1 MITDKAR
8 FVEQYIVSY
17 MVQAEFIG
25 TYSQYN
31 GTRAHV
37 ASRGIED
44 ALRKADIAWDG
55 LEEVK
60 GKKSSYDSYPELK
73 YVFDD
78 GPHYDL

>member
-8 FVEQYIVSY
+8 FVEQYIVAY
-17 MVQAEFIG
+17 MVQSEFAG

-31 GTRAHV
+31 GTRVQV
-37 ASRGIED
+37 ATRGIED

-60 GKKSSYDSYPELK
+60 GIKSAYDSNPELK
-73 YVFDD
+73 YVF
-78 GPHYDL
+78 GGVPHYDI